1 MARRPWIVRRGV
13 LRLSMFAVCVYVLLC
28 TVARSTRLFVLI

>member
-13 LRLSMFAVCVYVLLC
+13 LRLSMFAMCVLYGLC
-28 TVARSTRLFVLI
+28 TVARSIRLFVLI